1 MTTISTCPKAIVVGG
16 SLGGLFAAN
25 LLSRN
30 GWQVDVFERVPEE
43 LAGRGAGIVT
53 HPELFEALV
62 AAGVDLDD
70 SIGVQVKSRVTF
82 SQEGGVLSERDLP
95 QTLTAWGKMYH
106 VLRSAFPDANYHSGG
121 SVVSVQNDVDCARV
135 TLADGTVYR
144 ADFVIAADGF
154 KSALRDQFLPD
165 VKLQYAGYV
174 AWRGLVDETALS
186 PETREALFDKFAF
199 CLPPHEQILGYP
211 VAGLGNSTRA
221 GERRYNFVWYR
232 ATSEDVDLPNLLT
245 DSTGKRWV
253 GGIPPALI
261 RADVL
266 AEMEEA
272 ALSLLAPQFG
282 EVVTK
287 AAQPLFQPIFDLEV
301 PRMAFGR
308 VALLG
313 DAAFVA
319 RPHCG
324 MGVTKAAGD
333 AMQLVASLQNTAS
346 IADALCAYSDVRTRF
361 GKAIVEHARHL
372 GAYMQAQLK
381 TDTDRAMAERYRT
394 PEAVMRETAVS
405 PRVGQAPLAS
415 DRSISV
421 DAASR
426 QI

>member
-1 MTTISTCPKAIVVGG
+1 MTTLSSRPKAIVVGG

-53 HPELFEALV
+53 HPELFEALA
-62 AAGVDLDD
+62 AAGVEIDD

-82 SQEGGVLSERDLP
+82 SQNGSVISERDLP

-106 VLRSAFPDANYHSGG
+106 VLRSAFPDAHYHSGG
-121 SVVSVQNDVDCARV
+121 MVASVQNEADCASV
-135 TLADGTVYR
+135 TLNDGTVHR
-144 ADFVIAADGF
+144 ADIVIAADGF
-154 KSALRDQFLPD
+154 KSALRDKFLPD
-165 VKLQYAGYV
+165 VGLQYAGYV

-186 PETREALFDKFAF
+186 KETRDALFEKFAF

-211 VAGLGNSTRA
+211 VAGQGNSTEP
-221 GERRYNFVWYR
+221 GKRRYNFVWYR
-232 ATSEDVDLPNLLT
+232 ATSEDVDLQNLLT
-245 DSTGKRWV
+245 DATGKRWV
-253 GGIPPALI
+253 GGIPPTLI
-261 RADVL
+261 RPDVL
-266 AEMEEA
+266 ADMEEA

-287 AAQPLFQPIFDLEV
+287 ATQPLFQPIFDLEV
-301 PRMAFGR
+301 PKMAFGR

-333 AMQLVASLQNTAS
+333 AMALVASLNRNTT
-346 IADALCAYSDVRTRF
+346 IADALNEYSTARTQF
-361 GKAIVEHARHL
+361 GNAIVQHARHL

-381 TDTDRAMAERYRT
+381 TDTDREMAERYRT
-394 PEAVMRETAVS
+394 PEAVMRETAV
-405 PRVGQAPLAS
+405 PPQF
-415 DRSISV
+415 
-421 DAASR
+421 
-426 QI
+426 

>member
-1 MTTISTCPKAIVVGG
+1 MTTLSARPKAIVVGG

-53 HPELFEALV
+53 HPELFDALT

-70 SIGVQVKSRVTF
+70 SIGVQVQSRVTF
-82 SQEGGVLSERDLP
+82 GQDGSVLSERDLP

-106 VLRSAFPDANYHSGG
+106 VLRSAFPDAHYHSGG
-121 SVVSVQNDVDCARV
+121 SVVSVQNETDCASV
-135 TLADGTVYR
+135 TLGDGSVHR
-144 ADFVIAADGF
+144 ADLVIAADGF
-154 KSALRDQFLPD
+154 KSGLRDQFLPN
-165 VKLQYAGYV
+165 VELQYAGYV
-174 AWRGLVDETALS
+174 AWRGLVDEAALS
-186 PETREALFDKFAF
+186 RETHEALFEKFAF
-199 CLPPHEQILGYP
+199 CLPPREQIIGYP
-211 VAGLGNSTRA
+211 VAGAGNSTKP

-245 DSTGKRWV
+245 DATGKRWV
-253 GGIPPALI
+253 GGIPPTLI
-261 RADVL
+261 RPDVL
-266 AEMEEA
+266 ADMEEA
-272 ALSLLAPQFG
+272 AHALLAPQFA

-287 AAQPLFQPIFDLEV
+287 ATQPLFQPIFDVEV
-301 PRMAFGR
+301 PQMAFGR
-308 VALLG
+308 IALLG

-333 AMQLVASLQNTAS
+333 AMALVASLNAGTS
-346 IADALCAYSDVRTRF
+346 VPEALLAYSDVRTRF
-361 GKAIVEHARHL
+361 GNSIVEHARHL

-394 PEAVMRETAVS
+394 PDAVMRETAVS
-405 PRVGQAPLAS
+405 PRF
-415 DRSISV
+415 
-421 DAASR
+421 
-426 QI
+426 